1 MTVNLT
7 IFEPHQIVRTTNT
20 TGAIINSW
28 EVMEDG
34 SLRSVQVALFDSWSD
49 PEQDASGEQRQ

>member
-7 IFEPHQIVRTTNT
+7 IFQPHQIVRTTNT
-20 TGAIINSW
+20 TGAVINSW

-34 SLRSVQVALFDSWSD
+34 SLRSVQVGLFDSWSD
-49 PEQDASGEQRQ
+49 PEQDAPGERGQ